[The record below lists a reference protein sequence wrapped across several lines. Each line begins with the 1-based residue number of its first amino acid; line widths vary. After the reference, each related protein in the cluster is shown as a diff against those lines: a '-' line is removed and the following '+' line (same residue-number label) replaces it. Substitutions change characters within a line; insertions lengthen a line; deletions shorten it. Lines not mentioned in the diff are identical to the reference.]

1 MKLNTTYTLA
11 REIELGG
18 NLELPTEFRLFESG
32 RNDSTKGPV
41 FLTDADAVVKA
52 WQDRGVDLMIDLEH
66 LSLDPDA
73 RNYNPDSRGWAKLEA
88 RNGEVWATDVR
99 WTPDGERRLREKC
112 QRYISPAFNT
122 DKKGRVLDV
131 LNVAITAL
139 PATHNAAPLVAAS
152 QRSKGMDEE
161 KLAKYSGRLRQMLGM
176 DQEDGAQIAD
186 AIKSMDP
193 DAMLE
198 VIVDLMAGA
207 EPDVPAPEME
217 MADPPADGEDEEE
230 QIAMAARSLTGAK
243 SAGEV
248 VAKLN
253 AMSKAAAGAEKAER
267 AALVAQNKDLFGEEL
282 QSWALSAPAKTLND
296 YISAARKNKP
306 AVRSITPVQPIPSA
320 GPNPADEQLTPEEEE
335 VLKHSRITREQYL
348 ETRNAHKKGAR

>member
-1 MKLNTTYTLA
+1 MRTRTFS
-11 REIELGG
+11 IQ
-18 NLELPTEFRLFESG
+18 LPESDDPPSEFRLFAAG

-41 FLTDADAVVKA
+41 FLTDAEAVVAA
-52 WQDRGVDLMIDLEH
+52 WQRHGVDLMIDLEH

-73 RNYNPDSRGWAKLEA
+73 RNYDPDARGWGQLEV
-88 RNGEVWATDVR
+88 RNGEVWATGLR
-99 WTPDGERRLREKC
+99 WTPDGERRLREKR
-112 QRYISPAFNT
+112 QRYISPAFDT
-122 DKKGRVLDV
+122 DKKGRVVDV

-217 MADPPADGEDEEE
+217 MADPPADGEDKPEDE

-306 AVRSITPVQPIPSA
+306 AVRSITPVQPNPSA
-320 GPNPADEQLTPEEEE
+320 GPSPADEQLTPEEEE
-335 VLKHSRITREQYL
+335 VLKHSRISREKYL